1 MDGRAVAVRS
11 RYASNVSNDKS
22 SIGGEKKKEEKKK
35 SEEHFACL
43 HGRKLN
49 CVGTFRKKSAV
60 FELLAHCTVFHS
72 WYPGLKTTAFRM
84 SSSRFYVSSVS

>member
-35 SEEHFACL
+35 ARNILRVCMAE
-43 HGRKLN
+43 N
-49 CVGTFRKKSAV
+49 
-60 FELLAHCTVFHS
+60 
-72 WYPGLKTTAFRM
+72 
-84 SSSRFYVSSVS
+84 